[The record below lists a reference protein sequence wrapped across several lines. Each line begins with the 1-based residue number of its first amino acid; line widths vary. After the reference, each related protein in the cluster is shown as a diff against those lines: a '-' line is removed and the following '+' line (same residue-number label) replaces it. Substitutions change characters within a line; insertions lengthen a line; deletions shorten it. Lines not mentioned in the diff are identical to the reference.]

1 MPVEANAE
9 LRSFG
14 EYVINLVESGNAQI
28 SPEDAVLRWRKQ
40 NLSPEEFDEEV
51 AAIRE
56 ALDDMEAGDRGTP
69 WQQVLGEI
77 NAEFGLKPR
86 Q

>member
-1 MPVEANAE
+1 MSIDSNAE

-14 EYVINLVESGNAQI
+14 EYIAKIVENGDESI
-28 SPEDAVLRWRKQ
+28 SPEDAVVRWRMQ

-56 ALDDMEAGDRGTP
+56 ALDDMEAGDKGVP
-69 WQQVLGEI
+69 WEQVLKEI

>member
-1 MPVEANAE
+1 MSIDSNAE

-14 EYVINLVESGNAQI
+14 AYIAELIESGKEVV
-28 SPEDAVLRWRKQ
+28 SPEDALARWRMQ

-56 ALDDMEAGDRGTP
+56 ALDDMEAGDKGRP
-69 WQQVLGEI
+69 MEEFL
-77 NAEFGLKPR
+77 AEVDAQYGFKPR
-86 Q
+86 K